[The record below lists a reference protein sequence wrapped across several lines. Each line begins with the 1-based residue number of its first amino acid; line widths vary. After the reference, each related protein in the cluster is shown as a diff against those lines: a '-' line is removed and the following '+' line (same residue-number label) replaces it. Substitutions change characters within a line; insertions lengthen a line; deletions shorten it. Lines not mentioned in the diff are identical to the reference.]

1 MNQKNT
7 MITRAALLL
16 ALTLVFQ
23 SLRFI
28 IPIPPFLSVFLIG
41 SLVNA
46 CLLVAVETVG
56 IKYAFFIACSAPI
69 IAYFQQLLPLPI
81 LIIPVIIGN
90 GIYILVFKIGAKWKG
105 SLGICVAAISKST
118 FMYVA
123 FTWLVTMIAIPTQMT
138 AGLMFVMSWPQLIT
152 GVIGGML
159 AKVIKRKLQL
169 LS

>member
-1 MNQKNT
+1 MKGKYN

-16 ALTLVFQ
+16 ALTLLFQ

-41 SLVNA
+41 SLVNS
-46 CLLVAVETVG
+46 CLLIAEETVG
-56 IKYAFFIACSAPI
+56 IKYALIIGCTAPLV
-69 IAYFQQLLPLPI
+69 AYFQQLLPLPI

-90 GIYILVFKIGAKWKG
+90 WIYIFIFMMGKKWQRWLG
-105 SLGICVAAISKST
+105 VSLAAVSKFL

-123 FTWLVTMIAIPTQMT
+123 FAWLLTMIAIPATL
-138 AGLMFVMSWPQLIT
+138 AASLMFVMSWPQLVTGILGGLLAGFIT
-152 GVIGGML
+152 
-159 AKVIKRKLQL
+159 KRLQL